1 MNDDHAQPAPAGP
14 PPRHDLDQARED
26 LELLL
31 AEVLLTVFEEEADV
45 LPEAWPLDAA
55 DAGDH
60 AVALLAV
67 HDDAS
72 GADLGVQVR
81 VSAALGRLLAGRMFA
96 CDEPTGEDLLDAV
109 GELGNIVGGNVKSLL
124 FTHPGHAR
132 LSLPSAVLGGPEAS
146 TLPGAAAPIT
156 IRALVLGEPAELT
169 LLPDVDAGALFWPPT
184 VRPEVLEAQP

>member
-1 MNDDHAQPAPAGP
+1 MNDDHAQPVTAGRP
-14 PPRHDLDQARED
+14 PGRDLEEARED

-45 LPEAWPLDAA
+45 LPAGWPSDAV
-55 DAGDH
+55 DAGDD

-67 HDDAS
+67 HDDVS

-81 VSAALGRLLAGRMFA
+81 VSAALGRSLAARMFA
-96 CDEPTGEDLLDAV
+96 CDEPTSEDLLDAV

-124 FTHPGHAR
+124 FTDPGHAR
-132 LSLPSAVLGGPEAS
+132 LSLPSAVLGGPPAP
-146 TLPGAAAPIT
+146 TRPGGGAPVT